1 MVISYNA
8 DDATTTGLGIR
19 IHFDSTKLSV
29 ASLENVLSQD
39 NIFANAVPTAD
50 NDNFDG
56 DSSTDSYV
64 DIAWA
69 SLFGAWPGSAPTD
82 LATLTFD
89 IAQDSSGSSA
99 INFTASSNASG
110 FAFDG
115 QNHDVAISAESQ
127 LTINPSSGEVTL
139 ATNPDHETQSSIQL
153 CSDCY

>member
-1 MVISYNA
+1 MVSVPELAAATQHVYVSSSTKSEDGSQETLVISYNA
-8 DDATTTGLGIR
+8 DDATTTGMGVR

-69 SLFGAWPGSAPTD
+69 SLFGSMAGFSA
-82 LATLTFD
+82 
-89 IAQDSSGSSA
+89 
-99 INFTASSNASG
+99 
-110 FAFDG
+110 
-115 QNHDVAISAESQ
+115 
-127 LTINPSSGEVTL
+127 
-139 ATNPDHETQSSIQL
+139 
-153 CSDCY
+153 Y